1 MSVSLKSRPDLIGQ
15 PVVVSHGRK
24 TGATGE
30 ISCASYE
37 ARRFGVR
44 AGMFMERVIYV
55 DDVEFSVCPY
65 AEEQA
70 LALCPNLQ
78 VIPYEFQSYDEASEQ
93 MYRWMCPSL

>member
-1 MSVSLKSRPDLIGQ
+1 MRQEIVVGRLWTLHVDMDCFFVSVSLKFRPDLVGQ

-37 ARRFGVR
+37 ARQFGVR

-55 DDVEFSVCPY
+55 NHV
-65 AEEQA
+65 
-70 LALCPNLQ
+70 
-78 VIPYEFQSYDEASEQ
+78 
-93 MYRWMCPSL
+93 